1 MTPSIRFQI
10 LIPLV
15 VTIIVG
21 FGSAALVG
29 YQAMLGQ
36 GRVEGVVQQAVS
48 AKMLAART
56 EQEFKSATE
65 VVDRVLAMTNFVSA
79 AEVKNAFEATNGALE
94 KTLSELS
101 QNRLSASLT
110 QGVQALIEKHAEWK
124 KDVRVSLGLDPATE
138 VPTAEKLARSQH
150 AFVKEMSALNAI
162 VDQVA
167 TDSVASAGSALISKI
182 EMELVAAGVAALA
195 GLVILTMI
203 ARRISNPILRITQS
217 MQQLAAGETDKAIP
231 YAGRRDE
238 IGQMAASVE
247 VFRQNAIA
255 RAKLEGE
262 AEGNRLA
269 AEANRIADQ
278 QRAEQNAADK
288 LRIATSGL
296 AAGLKRLAAG
306 DLAFSLREQFSPEFE
321 PLRHDFNSSVEQ
333 LAHALL
339 SVSEGVA
346 TISSGTREIS
356 QGSNDLSNRT
366 ERQAATLEE
375 TAAALSAV
383 TAKVAE
389 SSKIADQARAAA
401 DQANRSAATSGK
413 IVAQTV
419 DAMGQIEESSGQINN
434 IISVIDQI
442 AFQTNLL
449 ALNAGVEAARAGDA
463 GKGFAVVAQ
472 EVRELAQ
479 RSAKAAKEIKN
490 LITNSGEQVKSGVA
504 LVAETGQALGTIV
517 SEVSEISRHINA
529 IYQSA
534 REQSTALS
542 EINKSVN
549 IMDQGTQQNAA
560 MVEEANAASN
570 ALAREAAH
578 INAMLAEFRTGKVQA
593 PVQKAMAHKPKP
605 AAAPRATAKP
615 ITPIKKAPP
624 SVIGNTALAPDNWE
638 EF

>member
-1 MTPSIRFQI
+1 
-10 LIPLV
+10 
-15 VTIIVG
+15 
-21 FGSAALVG
+21 
-29 YQAMLGQ
+29 
-36 GRVEGVVQQAVS
+36 
-48 AKMLAART
+48 
-56 EQEFKSATE
+56 
-65 VVDRVLAMTNFVSA
+65 
-79 AEVKNAFEATNGALE
+79 
-94 KTLSELS
+94 
-101 QNRLSASLT
+101 
-110 QGVQALIEKHAEWK
+110 
-124 KDVRVSLGLDPATE
+124 
-138 VPTAEKLARSQH
+138 
-150 AFVKEMSALNAI
+150 
-162 VDQVA
+162 
-167 TDSVASAGSALISKI
+167 
-182 EMELVAAGVAALA
+182 
-195 GLVILTMI
+195 MI

-262 AEGNRLA
+262 AESNRLA

-296 AAGLKRLAAG
+296 GAGLKRLAAG
-306 DLAFSLREQFSPEFE
+306 DLAFSLKEQFAPEFE

-479 RSAKAAKEIKN
+479 RSATAAKEIKD
-490 LITNSGEQVKSGVA
+490 LIGRSSEKVASGVQ
-504 LVAETGQALGTIV
+504 LVNQTGAALGD
-517 SEVSEISRHINA
+517 ISRYIVDVNSFMDA
-529 IYQSA
+529 LAASA
-534 REQSTALS
+534 REQSTNLS
-542 EINKSVN
+542 EVN
-549 IMDQGTQQNAA
+549 SAMHQMDQVTQQNAA
-560 MVEEANAASN
+560 MVEETTAASVT
-570 ALAREAAH
+570 LATEAERLRDLVGQFELVEH
-578 INAMLAEFRTGKVQA
+578 RGRSVR
-593 PVQKAMAHKPKP
+593 
-605 AAAPRATAKP
+605 AAA
-615 ITPIKKAPP
+615 
-624 SVIGNTALAPDNWE
+624 
-638 EF
+638 